1 MPDLFSPDIMN
12 KVIVA
17 VVSAVTPLTIGAVY
31 KLMKLITDHAELK
44 GKTEALSVLV
54 AALAETKG
62 NHDTR
67 IALVERAV
75 TLMESISPVI
85 RDLANVSSRLEA
97 LQEQTNRRLEMLENR
112 SNH

>member
-1 MPDLFSPDIMN
+1 MPDIITPDILN
-12 KVIVA
+12 KILVA
-17 VVSAVTPLTIGAVY
+17 FVSAITPIVLGAMWKLT
-31 KLMKLITDHAELK
+31 KLVTDHAELK
-44 GKTEALSVLV
+44 GKLDTLQTIVASLESVRS
-54 AALAETKG
+54 

-67 IALVERAV
+67 LALVERAV

-112 SNH
+112 SH